1 MKEVSGVGA
10 QRGAAAIGSR
20 NIQRKTRITWSPAR
34 AKAFFQM
41 VIWLVAH
48 LEKQSRP
55 VGAEQPRERRGCL
68 QGERKIKYVVCVY
81 NLFYFMCQS
90 AVCFLSLYI
99 QGESN

>member
-1 MKEVSGVGA
+1 MKEVSGVG
-10 QRGAAAIGSR
+10 STR

-55 VGAEQPRERRGCL
+55 LGAEQPRERRRGCL
-68 QGERKIKYVVCVY
+68 QGERKIK
-81 NLFYFMCQS
+81 
-90 AVCFLSLYI
+90 
-99 QGESN
+99 